1 MVCVCLL
8 LDFSGVSVGFCS
20 VFMRVCWFPSSS
32 SWPAPL
38 LQSLDGSAEP
48 VGGDG
53 CGCYG
58 AVGRDYE
65 ECGNP
70 SQLPVGE
77 RRVLTRP
84 FQVADLCPGE
94 FLLAQ
99 HVLPCRSVEV
109 EAEAQPSQRY
119 TVDLGVGIVV
129 VESLEPRYL
138 APAVAAPCRPEVD
151 DDVTAP
157 IAVKRHDVAQC
168 VGGGKWGSGV
178 SRLQLGEIFREF
190 FGCRDERLVL
200 AEFLL
205 LGERDACRQEKDCDE
220 R

>member
-1 MVCVCLL
+1 MVSVCLL
-8 LDFSGVSVGFCS
+8 LVFRRFRRLLFSLYAVLLVP
-20 VFMRVCWFPSSS
+20 VVKFMDST
-32 SWPAPL
+32 L

-53 CGCYG
+53 SGCYG

-77 RRVLTRP
+77 RRVLARP

-157 IAVKRHDVAQC
+157 IAVKRHDV
-168 VGGGKWGSGV
+168 
-178 SRLQLGEIFREF
+178 SRVL
-190 FGCRDERLVL
+190 RL
-200 AEFLL
+200 
-205 LGERDACRQEKDCDE
+205 
-220 R
+220 

>member
-1 MVCVCLL
+1 MKEGGKHNGQCLPPTR
-8 LDFSGVSVGFCS
+8 FPA
-20 VFMRVCWFPSSS
+20 FPSASVQSLCGLLVPSPS

-38 LQSLDGSAEP
+38 LQPLDGSAEP

-53 CGCYG
+53 SGCYG

-119 TVDLGVGIVV
+119 PVDLDVGIVV
-129 VESLEPRYL
+129 VESLEPRY
-138 APAVAAPCRPEVD
+138 PRRQSP
-151 DDVTAP
+151 
-157 IAVKRHDVAQC
+157 HHVAQ
-168 VGGGKWGSGV
+168 KSMMT
-178 SRLQLGEIFREF
+178 
-190 FGCRDERLVL
+190 
-200 AEFLL
+200 
-205 LGERDACRQEKDCDE
+205 
-220 R
+220 